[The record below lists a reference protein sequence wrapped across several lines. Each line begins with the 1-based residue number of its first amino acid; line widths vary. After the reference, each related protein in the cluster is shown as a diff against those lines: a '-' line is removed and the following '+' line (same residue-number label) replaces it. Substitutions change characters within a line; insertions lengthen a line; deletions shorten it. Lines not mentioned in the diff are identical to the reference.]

1 MLKRDEILALLAELD
16 AELAK
21 NDVVGEIGLCGG
33 AVMCLVFKARASTKD
48 VDAIF
53 APTGEIRKA
62 AAKIAKRRGLA
73 VDWLNDAAKTY
84 FVSDPPRIA
93 VWEGKSLRVWAP
105 TAEYMLAM
113 KAVAARF
120 DGKDRQ
126 DVVFLLGH
134 LGLNTVKDAFDVIE
148 RYYPRRQIPTKTQ
161 FLIEEILETQNLR
174 KK

>member
-1 MLKRDEILALLAELD
+1 MLKRAEIFALLSELD

-21 NDVVGEIGLCGG
+21 DHVVGEVGLCGG

-48 VDAIF
+48 VDGIF
-53 APTGEIRKA
+53 VPTGEIRKA
-62 AAKIAKRRGLA
+62 VARIAKRRGLA
-73 VDWLNDAAKTY
+73 HDWLNDAAKSY

-93 VWEGKSLRVWAP
+93 VWEGKNLRVWAP

-120 DGKDRQ
+120 DGKDKQ
-126 DVVFLLGH
+126 DVQFLLKH
-134 LGLNTVKDAFDVIE
+134 LGLKSVKSVFDVIE

-161 FLIEEILETQNLR
+161 FLIEELLETKAVR
-174 KK
+174 GK